1 MHVQNKAI
9 AHMKSFLKY
18 TLATVFGVFI
28 ALLMLGVLL
37 FFTVLGLVSSKSHQT
52 VTVKD
57 NSVLELNLDYTI
69 TERSQADFLSFFSPD
84 GENKSMG
91 LDKILLVLEQAK
103 NDPKIKGILMHTNVT
118 GTGYATIQEI
128 RNALMKF
135 KSNGKFIYTTAPYYD
150 EKNYYL
156 ASVAD
161 SIFIEPSGNILL
173 NGLSAN
179 IMFYTGALEKLG
191 VEMQYVKVGAYKGA
205 IEAFTRKELSPEN
218 KSQITAYLN
227 DIYNIF
233 LTDVSK
239 CRHIDTATLN
249 KAISNF
255 EIKSPKQAIAMKLLD
270 GMLYSDQIMN
280 RMKSRLNFKKDTELP
295 MVKAAAYAQ
304 NIETPEEETAK
315 IAVVYAVGEIVD
327 GEGNQD
333 NIGSITMSKAIAK
346 AREDKNIKAIVLRVN
361 SPGGSSLASD
371 VIARE
376 LSLCKGVKPVVVSM
390 NDYAASGG
398 YYISALSDSII
409 AMPATITGSIG
420 VFGLFPNMH
429 ELLVNKMGLSFET
442 VKTGL
447 YSDFGRVD
455 QALTETDKAYLQAMV
470 NRIYDDFTNVV
481 EKGRSLDSTH
491 VESIAQGHVW
501 TAGQA
506 VKYGLVDSYGGIQKA
521 IDIAAYLSK
530 TKTYSLVAYPK
541 LENPIELLFNQGT
554 EALADQKLKSELGIF
569 YKYYKGMQEGVK
581 AQGFQ
586 MRMPFNVLID

>member
-304 NIETPEEETAK
+304 NIETPEEETDK

-481 EKGRSLDSTH
+481 EKGRRLDSTH

>member
-1 MHVQNKAI
+1 
-9 AHMKSFLKY
+9 
-18 TLATVFGVFI
+18 
-28 ALLMLGVLL
+28 
-37 FFTVLGLVSSKSHQT
+37 
-52 VTVKD
+52 
-57 NSVLELNLDYTI
+57 
-69 TERSQADFLSFFSPD
+69 
-84 GENKSMG
+84 
-91 LDKILLVLEQAK
+91 LEQAK

-481 EKGRSLDSTH
+481 EKGRRLDSTH

>member
-1 MHVQNKAI
+1 LHVQNKAI